1 MTSDVVSTRAGML
14 DLAVDDVVEE
24 TSTVRTLSLVS
35 TDGQRLPSYV
45 PGSNLPVRW
54 RPGRFNSYSLT
65 GDGFEPCAYT
75 VSVRLSAEGGGG
87 SRWMHELR
95 KGDRV
100 AAMAPRAD
108 FPPVWIARK
117 HLLLAGG
124 IGVTPILS
132 HARSHRRWGRD
143 YEVHY
148 VAREAAHLDELRNLD
163 PARLHTYSSRG
174 AFADALTSLMRTQP
188 MGTHLYVCGPQAM
201 IDAVLTAA
209 SDAFWPRSRI
219 HYEAFELAE
228 LDPGSPFT
236 IAAERTGVSVE
247 VASGVSALEALE
259 EAGVVTK
266 SLCRRGFCG
275 ECRTHVLAGRPV
287 HRDEVLDE
295 DDRERGEEILI
306 CVSRAEGELRLDI

>member
-1 MTSDVVSTRAGML
+1 MTSDVLSTRAGLL
-14 DLAVDDVVEE
+14 DLVVDDVVEE
-24 TSTVRTLSLVS
+24 TSTVRTLTLVPS
-35 TDGQRLPSYV
+35 DGQGLPSYV

-65 GDGFEPCAYT
+65 GDGFEPSGYT
-75 VSVRLSAEGGGG
+75 VSVRLSLDGAGG

-95 KGDRV
+95 MGDRV
-100 AAMAPRAD
+100 ASLAPRAD

-143 YEVHY
+143 YAVHY

-163 PARLHTYSSRG
+163 PARVHTYSSRG
-174 AFADALTSLMRTQP
+174 DFATALGPLLRTQP
-188 MGTHLYVCGPQAM
+188 MGTHVYVCGPQTM

-209 SDAFWPRSRI
+209 SDAFWPQSRL
-219 HYEAFELAE
+219 HHEAFELAE

-247 VASGVSALEALE
+247 VPPGVSALEALE

-275 ECRTHVLAGRPV
+275 ECRTRVLAGRPV

-295 DDRERGEEILI
+295 EDRERGDEILL
-306 CVSRAEGELRLDI
+306 CVSRSEGELHLDI